1 MVQCPHRPFGSW
13 TENYNGD
20 IKAIVIFQ
28 ITRVLSEQLILVH
41 LNVWVSND
49 VKEKCFYNC
58 LKTDL
63 KCQFIVLSLKV
74 VC

>member
-1 MVQCPHRPFGSW
+1 M
-13 TENYNGD
+13 NGH
-20 IKAIVIFQ
+20 KLPKFRFKFKTRKIFQ

-63 KCQFIVLSLKV
+63 KCQFIVLSLKA